1 VKLCLERS
9 GYESL
14 PLSSTGVKIPT
25 MNQNLLVCCKNNQS
39 SHALTQFIPILKRNA
54 RRSGKRGKAVGVR
67 LCASGLGFGLW
78 ARFWTPLDLYAL
90 TVNIFLDKKLK

>member
-1 VKLCLERS
+1 
-9 GYESL
+9 
-14 PLSSTGVKIPT
+14 

-39 SHALTQFIPILKRNA
+39 SHALTQFIHILKRNA

-78 ARFWTPLDLYAL
+78 ARFWTPLELPNPASRLMKRLNDDESFTFFYH
-90 TVNIFLDKKLK
+90 